1 MASVQKAKP
10 NKRRARLFPVIV
22 IAAAFAFN
30 CLMSIASLTPK
41 RYEVSE
47 DLVAA
52 QSITA
57 PRKVEN
63 LPATEVRRQAAR
75 DGVANVYTNDSTL
88 ADSLVSNAKS
98 FFTAL
103 ASFRSTANGVRASGA
118 PSETAADGTRIPI
131 EDTRSWKNVLT
142 ENELLTMTAALP
154 VPVTDATLGY
164 ALLAAA
170 DADLQQLEELV
181 VAKLSERLRAG
192 FSEKE
197 LETVRAAVSR
207 ELQITTI
214 PVRLKT
220 LGEMLFEAYLKPT
233 TVIDSI
239 ATTREKEKAAAAVEP
254 VYISRGATI
263 VEQGQVVTA
272 EQMQLLI
279 SLDLVKGGN
288 TNRTFGV
295 GVALYLF
302 CAYALLFLYLR
313 MCEPDVFHSNK
324 DMVLLLLVLCLT
336 IAMQWLCYLID
347 PRIMPSV
354 FAVLLLSILISRPV
368 AQIANLT
375 LALSFSLLASGGGS
389 AVLTGD
395 SLLALSSMLAGGQAT
410 ILAAEKSQQ
419 RGTLIG
425 AGALGGGAGALVVAA
440 GCMIRGDGWNAAVT
454 FAGLTVA
461 AALVLSVFCVGMLSM
476 WENVFD
482 IVTNARLH
490 ELANTNH
497 PLLKKMMTAAPGT
510 YHHSMMT
517 ASLAE
522 GAAEAVNANA
532 LLARTGAMYHDVGK
546 LRRPQYFKENQ
557 TGGHN
562 IHDTLPPEESAGYI
576 IVHAKDAEALLSK
589 YRMPS
594 AVRKIAAEHHGTTLA
609 AYFYYKALKQQEAD
623 GEHGEPVIERLF
635 RYPGTPP
642 TTRES
647 AIVMMAD
654 SCEAAVRSLS
664 DPSKDDVANMVHKV
678 IQGKVDDGQLSL
690 CPLTLAEISRIE
702 KSFCVTFGGLLHE
715 RIRYPGTEL
724 K

>member
-10 NKRRARLFPVIV
+10 HKRRARLFPAIV

-30 CLMSIASLTPK
+30 CLTGIASLTPK

-47 DLVAA
+47 DMVAV
-52 QSITA
+52 QSIAA
-57 PRKVEN
+57 PRRIEN
-63 LPATEVRRQAAR
+63 LSATEARRQGAR
-75 DGVANVYTNDSTL
+75 NGVANVYTVDL
-88 ADSLVSNAKS
+88 ALSQSLVSNAKS

-103 ASFRSTANGVRASGA
+103 ASFRSTASGVRASGA
-118 PSETAADGTRIPI
+118 PFETASDGTRIPVD
-131 EDTRSWKNVLT
+131 DTRSWKNVLT
-142 ENELLTMTAALP
+142 ETELLTMTAALP
-154 VPVTDATLGY
+154 VPITDATLGY
-164 ALLAAA
+164 ALLEAA
-170 DADLQQLEELV
+170 DADLKQLEELV
-181 VAKLSERLRAG
+181 VARLSEKLQTG
-192 FSEKE
+192 VSENE

-207 ELQITTI
+207 ELQVTTL
-214 PVRLKT
+214 PARLKT
-220 LGEMLFEAYLKPT
+220 LGELLFDAYLKPT
-233 TVIDSI
+233 VVIDSI

-263 VEQGQVVTA
+263 VEQGQIVTA

-288 TNRTFGV
+288 TNRTFGA
-295 GVALYLF
+295 GVVLYLL
-302 CAYALLFLYLR
+302 CVYTLLFLYLR
-313 MCEPDVFHSNK
+313 MCEPEVFNSNK

-336 IAMQWLCYLID
+336 IALQWLCYLID

-354 FAVLLLSILISRPV
+354 FAALLLSILISRPV

-395 SLLALSSMLAGGQAT
+395 SMLALSSMLAGGQAT

-419 RGTLIG
+419 RGSLIG
-425 AGALGGGAGALVVAA
+425 AGALGGGVGALVVAA
-440 GCMIRGDGWNAAVT
+440 GCMIRGDGWNTAVT
-454 FAGLTVA
+454 FAGFTFA
-461 AALVLSVFCVGMLSM
+461 AALVLSVFCVGMLSV

-522 GAAEAVNANA
+522 GAAEAVGANA

-557 TGGHN
+557 TDGHN
-562 IHDTLPPEESAGYI
+562 VHDTLPPEDSAGYI
-576 IVHAKDAEALLSK
+576 IAHVKDAEALLSK

-594 AVRKIAAEHHGTTLA
+594 AIRKIAAEHHGTTLA

-642 TTRES
+642 ATRES

-664 DPSKDDVANMVHKV
+664 DPSKEDVANMVHKV

-702 KSFCVTFGGLLHE
+702 KSFCVTFSGLLHE